1 MSGIDLTFGDGV
13 RFPINPMRPQSDR
26 RAGTEISVLHCEDC
40 EEDRENQKSVN
51 TRNCVE
57 CGARLVVIKRA
68 SPAAPEPT
76 MDDAHREWNHL
87 IDFLGEDVR
96 EMVESQ
102 MQLQAPDRSIDQT
115 FLSTL
120 GKNQVDSRGT
130 ILYDVD
136 IRLGPFRALL
146 VPASFSA
153 LHADTNI
160 TTGLVKGNPEY
171 GEGDLVHPELYK
183 DKYAIFTRGKVSF
196 ASKAKTAMKAGCAG
210 VIVVQTLDIWP
221 FTMTDSA
228 KELGTD
234 VQEVSI
240 PVLMIS
246 KGDAALL
253 NKLYTNDSKHN
264 PVISVRPKVTECSIC
279 QEPFQ
284 EGETVMKLH
293 CRHLYHQDCVQS
305 WLADHNTCPLCRVE
319 MPRGGP
325 QAKKAARED
334 PFARHQPYQL

>member
-1 MSGIDLTFGDGV
+1 
-13 RFPINPMRPQSDR
+13 
-26 RAGTEISVLHCEDC
+26 
-40 EEDRENQKSVN
+40 
-51 TRNCVE
+51 
-57 CGARLVVIKRA
+57 
-68 SPAAPEPT
+68 
-76 MDDAHREWNHL
+76 MDDALREWNHL

-102 MQLQAPDRSIDQT
+102 MQLQAPDRAIDKT

-146 VPASFSA
+146 VPSSFSA

-171 GEGDLVHPELYK
+171 GEGDLVNPEMYK
-183 DKYAIFTRGKVSF
+183 DKFAIFTRGKVSF

-210 VIVVQTLDIWP
+210 IIVVQTLDIWP

-228 KELGTD
+228 KELGAD

-240 PVLMIS
+240 PVFMIS

-253 NKLYTNDSKHN
+253 NKLYTNDNKNEPH
-264 PVISVRPKVTECSIC
+264 ICVREQVKECSIC

-305 WLADHNTCPLCRVE
+305 WLSSHNTCPLCRVE
-319 MPRGGP
+319 MPKGEPRAIKESR
-325 QAKKAARED
+325 QD